1 MPFRTLLANTTPK
14 GKAVL
19 AASALGIVAALLLM
33 VKLASAPSYT
43 TMLTG
48 LDPAETGKITAALD
62 SSGVGYEIK
71 NNGTALAV
79 DKGKVAQAR
88 IALAEQGLPAKGQ
101 PGFELFD
108 KQKLGASDF
117 QQKVTYQRAL
127 EGQIATT
134 IGQVQGVGGAPVSLV
149 LPEDQ
154 LFSEDQTPATAA
166 VLLNG
171 PSSNLDPSAV
181 RGIASLVSSS
191 VKGLKPQNV
200 SITDSA
206 GQLVWPTSEASA
218 ASGGTAN
225 KLSTQS
231 RFNTSLQG
239 SLDAMLAQTV
249 GPGKARVQVSSD
261 LNVDQSTLDK
271 LTYAK
276 KGVPLKQTKEN
287 ERLRGGGS
295 AAGGA
300 ARSARHPPPLAGG
313 AGGPP
318 GWSSSLPSYAASG
331 GGGGTSNYNRT
342 STQTDF
348 GVDKTVQRTK
358 VAPGQIN
365 RLSVGLVVDKWVPP
379 AQVAQLK
386 NAVSAAAGID
396 AKRGDFL
403 NVSQVAFAKPA
414 TTAPVAGPLGG
425 MLQYAKYGAAGLGL
439 LAFLSFLMR
448 QLKRRERE
456 SLGEPTWLR
465 QIESPTT
472 LADLEA
478 GRTTRMPALPTDMP
492 EPSVTRMSAESI
504 AEKDPER
511 VAQQIRTWM
520 EQD

>member
-1 MPFRTLLANTTPK
+1 MPFRTLLTNTTPK
-14 GKAVL
+14 GKAVM
-19 AASALGIVAALLLM
+19 AASAVGVLVLM
-33 VKLASAPSYT
+33 FVMFKVASAPSYA

-62 SSGVGYEIK
+62 EKGVKYEIK
-71 NNGTALAV
+71 NNGTALGV
-79 DKGKVAQAR
+79 VKSQIAQAR
-88 IALAEQGLPAKGQ
+88 IALAEKGLPGKGQ

-127 EGQIATT
+127 EGQIAST
-134 IGQVQGVGGAPVSLV
+134 IGQVQGVAGAQVSLV

-154 LFSEDQTPATAA
+154 LFSEEQSPATAA
-166 VLLNG
+166 VLLSG
-171 PSSNLDPSAV
+171 SSAGLDPSAV

-191 VKGLKPQNV
+191 VKGLKTQNV
-200 SITDSA
+200 SITDASGQLMWPNSDSA
-206 GQLVWPTSEASA
+206 GDGP
-218 ASGGTAN
+218 GTAN
-225 KLSTQS
+225 KLTAQS
-231 RFNTSLQG
+231 RYNAQLQG
-239 SLDAMLAQTV
+239 SLDAMLTQTL
-249 GPGKARVQVSSD
+249 GAGKARVQISSD
-261 LNVDQSTLDK
+261 LNVDKSTLDK

-276 KGVPLKQTKEN
+276 KGIPLKQTEET

-295 AAGGA
+295 TSGGA
-300 ARSARHPPPLAGG
+300 SGSA
-313 AGGPP
+313 
-318 GWSSSLPSYAASG
+318 SNLPSYAGSAAG
-331 GGGGTSNYNRT
+331 GSNSNYQRK

-348 GVDKTVQRTK
+348 GVDKTVQRTT
-358 VAPGQIN
+358 VAPGQVN
-365 RLSVGLVVDKWVPP
+365 RLSVGLVVDKSVPA

-396 AKRGDFL
+396 AKRGDVL

-414 TTAPVAGPLGG
+414 TTTPAAGPVGNI
-425 MLQYAKYGAAGLGL
+425 MDYAKYGAAGLGI
-439 LAFLSFLMR
+439 LAFLFFMMR
-448 QLKRRERE
+448 QLKRRECE

-465 QIESPTT
+465 QIEAPTT

-492 EPSVTRMSAESI
+492 EPSATRVSAESI

-520 EQD
+520 EED

>member
-14 GKAVL
+14 GKAVM
-19 AASALGIVAALLLM
+19 AASAVGVLVLM
-33 VKLASAPSYT
+33 LVMFKVASAPSYA

-62 SSGVGYEIK
+62 EKGVGYKIN
-71 NNGTALAV
+71 NNGTALGV
-79 DKGKVAQAR
+79 VKGQIPQAR
-88 IALAEQGLPAKGQ
+88 IALAEKGLPGKGQ

-127 EGQIATT
+127 EGQIAST
-134 IGQVQGVGGAPVSLV
+134 IGQVQGVAGAQVSLV

-154 LFSEDQTPATAA
+154 LFSAEQSPATAA
-166 VLLNG
+166 VLLSG
-171 PSSNLDPSAV
+171 SATSLDPSAV

-200 SITDSA
+200 SITDAS
-206 GQLVWPTSEASA
+206 GQLMWPNADS
-218 ASGGTAN
+218 SGNGGGGN
-225 KLSTQS
+225 KLTAQT
-231 RFNTSLQG
+231 RYNASLQG

-249 GPGKARVQVSSD
+249 GPGKAHVQVSSD

-276 KGVPLKQTKEN
+276 KGIPLKQTDET
-287 ERLRGGGS
+287 ERLKGGGS
-295 AAGGA
+295 TGGGA
-300 ARSARHPPPLAGG
+300 AGSA
-313 AGGPP
+313 
-318 GWSSSLPSYAASG
+318 SNLPSYAASG
-331 GGGGTSNYNRT
+331 AGGSNSNYQRK

-358 VAPGQIN
+358 VAPGQVN
-365 RLSVGLVVDKWVPP
+365 RLSVGLVVDKSVPP

-396 AKRGDFL
+396 AKRGDIL
-403 NVSQVAFAKPA
+403 NVSQVAFATPA
-414 TTAPVAGPLGG
+414 TPAPAAGPLGG
-425 MLQYAKYGAAGLGL
+425 GILDYAKYGAAGLGL
-439 LAFLSFLMR
+439 LGFLFFVMR

-465 QIESPTT
+465 QIEAPTT

-478 GRTTRMPALPTDMP
+478 GRTTRMPAVAAEMP
-492 EPSVTRMSAESI
+492 GPSATRLSAESI
-504 AEKDPER
+504 AENDPER

-520 EQD
+520 EED